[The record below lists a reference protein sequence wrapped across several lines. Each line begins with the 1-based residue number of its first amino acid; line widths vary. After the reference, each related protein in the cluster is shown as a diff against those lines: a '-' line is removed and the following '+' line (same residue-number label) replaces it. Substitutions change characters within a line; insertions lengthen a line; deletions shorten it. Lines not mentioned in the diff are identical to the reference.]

1 MNKYK
6 KIYIAIDLHSKHSMI
21 GHMNAEGQYLGQQQ
35 VPTTGVNL
43 MNQITAIPADC
54 KHLTIEQGNMAFWA
68 AEQLRDYVDEL
79 IICNPRHNALISRSA
94 NKNDRLDTLRLCK
107 LLRLGELKAVWR
119 PKQMG
124 VRRLFYHQI
133 KEYQRLTKTLTI
145 HKRQLQASLR
155 HWGINVSDDPDRI
168 ITTRKD
174 PGRRLTGPCW
184 PRSWRISLPLFTKC
198 NARRTGSLIAL
209 SRTGEQFWEIAEFQN
224 MSGMGPVGAHTFSG
238 YIQTPHRF
246 RRRGQLI
253 RFCQL
258 AVRSRTSDGRR
269 LRAERL
275 DKAGHGCLKN
285 VAHIAWKAAQKS
297 DNEVRRFYRAS
308 LARVGDPVKARL
320 NTQRKILITLW
331 SLWKHKRT
339 YRPQKFYCGDGDS
352 AR

>member
-1 MNKYK
+1 MSKYK

-21 GHMNAEGQYLGQQQ
+21 GHMNQQGQYLGQQH
-35 VPTTGVNL
+35 VPTTPENL
-43 MNQITAIPADC
+43 ISQVAAIPADC

-68 AEQLRDYVDEL
+68 AEQLRGHVDEL
-79 IICNPRHNALISRSA
+79 IICDPRHNALISRSA

-107 LLRLGELKAVWR
+107 LLRLGELKPVWR

-124 VRRLFYHQI
+124 IRRLFYHQV

-145 HKRQLQASLR
+145 HKRQLQAGLR
-155 HWGINVSDDPDRI
+155 HWGINVSLVKRDYHHPEGLLAGIDRPMLADELAGKFGFI
-168 ITTRKD
+168 QAIARQRKQQWNRITQ
-174 PGRRLTGPCW
+174 
-184 PRSWRISLPLFTKC
+184 
-198 NARRTGSLIAL
+198 TGS
-209 SRTGEQFWEIAEFQN
+209 RFWEIAEFQK
-224 MSGMGPVGAHTFSG
+224 MSGVGPVGAHTFSG

-258 AVRSRTSDGRR
+258 AVRSRSSDGRR
-269 LRAERL
+269 MRAERL

-285 VAHIAWKAAQKS
+285 IAHIAWKSAQKS

-308 LARVGDPVKARL
+308 RARIGDPVKARL

-339 YRPQKFYCGDGDS
+339 YRPQKFFCGDGDS